1 MTSHQGNP
9 LLADRFVALVGL
21 INRECALL
29 EHLVFKLRSA
39 ELLATAGESRFLTFI
54 TDEVDAA
61 GSDLGAIEVARA
73 LLVADIT
80 QVLGLEDDA
89 TLLELAAHAPAEVA
103 GPLYHAR
110 DRLITLM
117 NDLDAAAAVA
127 TGAVNERLAEVTTAL
142 DRVHPNRPPFVGYGA
157 YAGNG
162 SAPHGATRFDHDL

>member
-21 INRECALL
+21 INRESALL

-39 ELLATAGESRFLTFI
+39 ELLANAGESRFLTFI
-54 TDEVDAA
+54 TDEVDTA

-80 QVLGLEDDA
+80 QVLHLADDA
-89 TLLELAAHAPAEVA
+89 TLLELAARAPAEVA
-103 GPLYHAR
+103 GALYHAR
-110 DRLITLM
+110 DRLIGLM

-127 TGAVNERLAEVTTAL
+127 TGAVNERLNEVTTAL
-142 DRVHPNRPPFVGYGA
+142 ERVHPARPQFVGHGA

-162 SAPHGATRFDHDL
+162 VAPYAPSRFDHDL